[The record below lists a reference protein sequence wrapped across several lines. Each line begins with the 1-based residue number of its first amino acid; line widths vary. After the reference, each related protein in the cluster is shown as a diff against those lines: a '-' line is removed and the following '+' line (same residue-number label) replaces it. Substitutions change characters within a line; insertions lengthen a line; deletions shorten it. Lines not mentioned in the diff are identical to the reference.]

1 MDNIFLLKIQ
11 QKIKKVNKHNFGL
24 TCFFIGIFLLF
35 SAPVFG
41 SIFLLISIILSLCS
55 QNENPL
61 KDKINLS
68 LILIS
73 FLMIVSCLIFPLKK
87 MSFDYLRG
95 DLNTHPLIGLL
106 NWLPLFVSFLGFQT

>member
-11 QKIKKVNKHNFGL
+11 QKFKKVNNYNFGL

-35 SAPVFG
+35 SAPLFG
-41 SIFLLISIILSLCS
+41 SIFLIISIILSLCS
-55 QNENPL
+55 QKENPL

-73 FLMIVSCLIFPLKK
+73 LLMIVSCLIFPLKK
-87 MSFDYLRG
+87 Y
-95 DLNTHPLIGLL
+95 PLTILEE
-106 NWLPLFVSFLGFQT
+106 T